1 MTTITDPLVRD
12 PGTAARGRWLMLI
25 VLLAGQFMALLDV
38 TIVNVAM
45 PTIGRTLHAS
55 GAELQLVVAGYT
67 VSYAMMLIT
76 GARLGDLYG
85 RRRVFLAGV
94 AVFTL
99 ASLTCGIAPGIGVLI
114 GARFVQ
120 GAGAAAMMPQIMS
133 VIQVR
138 FDGAARAR
146 ALSAYTAVLSSGFV
160 AGQVVGGVLV
170 TANLFGQT
178 WRPVFL
184 VNVPIGLAVL
194 ALVPR
199 VVPRDEAGH
208 AWAGKQHRRQL
219 DLAGLA
225 IAVPAVFLVVLPLM
239 LGHQENWPGW
249 VFACIAL
256 GLVLAAV
263 FVSVERRI
271 ADRGGDPL
279 LNLAVLRAPGLV
291 PGLAAMAVLMITYGG
306 FLFSFA
312 LHLQGGLGD
321 SALRAGLTFAPCALV
336 FGACGYFWRRLPA
349 AWHHLLAPL
358 GCLVAVG
365 GYLAVASVL
374 RSGGS
379 GGVPLQAGL
388 IVTGAALALGFS
400 PLVTHALVRV
410 PLRHAA
416 DASGLLTTTIQLGQA
431 VGVATFGSLFLTL
444 DTGRG
449 ATTAAI
455 SGHALAITMSWLA
468 AAMLL
473 AVAAGIPLA
482 RTLTAAR
489 RSAAEG
495 RLAPPAVP
503 ERAVGTHRDDIE
515 PVGGPGGGGRG
526 GEDPAQRLPAAP
538 PRSVTVPVVTIGSP
552 THFIRPFQRP
562 PRAATV
568 ETMCSSRGKAFP
580 WPAIRRAGG

>member
-1 MTTITDPLVRD
+1 MTITTDPLLRD
-12 PGTAARGRWLMLI
+12 PAATARGRWLMLI

-45 PTIGRTLHAS
+45 PTIGRSLHAT

-85 RRRVFLAGV
+85 RRRVFMAGV

-99 ASLTCGIAPGIGVLI
+99 ASLTCGIAPSVGVLI
-114 GARFVQ
+114 GARFIQ

-133 VIQVR
+133 VIQLR

-160 AGQVVGGVLV
+160 AGQVIGGVLV

-199 VVPRDEAGH
+199 LVAPDEPVPLPG
-208 AWAGKQHRRQL
+208 QHRRRL

-225 IAVPAVFLVVLPLM
+225 VAVPAVFLVVLPLM
-239 LGHQENWPGW
+239 LGHQEDWPSW
-249 VFACIAL
+249 VFACIGL

-263 FVSVERRI
+263 FVGVERRI

-291 PGLAAMAVLMITYGG
+291 PGLAAVAVLMITYGG

-312 LHLQGGLGD
+312 LHLQAGLGD
-321 SALRAGLTFAPCALV
+321 SALRAGLTFAPCALM
-336 FGACGYFWRRLPA
+336 FGVCGFFWRRLPERA
-349 AWHHLLAPL
+349 HHVLAPA

-365 GYLAVASVL
+365 GYLGIAAAL
-374 RSGGS
+374 DSGGR
-379 GGVPLQAGL
+379 GGTALQAAL
-388 IVTGAALALGFS
+388 VLTGAALALGFS
-400 PLVTHALVRV
+400 PLVTHSLVRV

-431 VGVATFGSLFLTL
+431 IGVATFGSLFLTL
-444 DTGRG
+444 DAGRG
-449 ATTAAI
+449 GPVV
-455 SGHALAITMSWLA
+455 SGHAVAVTLGALA
-468 AAMLL
+468 AAMVF
-473 AVAAGIPLA
+473 AVAAGVPLA
-482 RTLTAAR
+482 RTVAAAR
-489 RSAAEG
+489 RGVDG
-495 RLAPPAVP
+495 R
-503 ERAVGTHRDDIE
+503 
-515 PVGGPGGGGRG
+515 
-526 GEDPAQRLPAAP
+526 
-538 PRSVTVPVVTIGSP
+538 
-552 THFIRPFQRP
+552 
-562 PRAATV
+562 
-568 ETMCSSRGKAFP
+568 
-580 WPAIRRAGG
+580 

>member
-1 MTTITDPLVRD
+1 MTTTFGIAVRD
-12 PGTAARGRWLMLI
+12 PATAARGRWLMLI

-45 PTIGRTLHAS
+45 PTIGRSLHAS

-85 RRRVFLAGV
+85 RRRIFLAGV
-94 AVFTL
+94 ALFTV
-99 ASLTCGIAPGIGVLI
+99 ASLTCGIAPGVGVLI
-114 GARFVQ
+114 AARFVQ

-160 AGQVVGGVLV
+160 AGQVIGGVLV
-170 TANLFGQT
+170 TANLFGET

-199 VVPRDEAGH
+199 LVPRDEPG
-208 AWAGKQHRRQL
+208 QRRRQL

-225 IAVPAVFLVVLPLM
+225 VAVPAVFLIVLPLM
-239 LGHQENWPGW
+239 LGHQENWPSW

-256 GLVLAAV
+256 GLVLSAV
-263 FVSVERRI
+263 FVAVERRLTS
-271 ADRGGDPL
+271 RGGDPL

-291 PGLAAMAVLMITYGG
+291 PGLAAVAVLMIAYGG

-312 LHLQGGLGD
+312 LHLQAGLGD

-336 FGACGYFWRRLPA
+336 FGACGYFWRRLPT
-349 AWHHLLAPL
+349 AWHHLLAPV
-358 GCLVAVG
+358 GCLVAAG

-374 RSGGS
+374 RSGGP
-379 GGVPLQAGL
+379 GGVPLQVGL

-431 VGVATFGSLFLTL
+431 IGVATFGSLFLTL
-444 DTGRG
+444 DADRG
-449 ATTAAI
+449 AVTSAV
-455 SGHALAITMSWLA
+455 SGHALAVTMSWLA

-473 AVAAGIPLA
+473 GVVAGIPLA
-482 RTLTAAR
+482 RTVAAAR
-489 RSAAEG
+489 RSVAA
-495 RLAPPAVP
+495 
-503 ERAVGTHRDDIE
+503 
-515 PVGGPGGGGRG
+515 G
-526 GEDPAQRLPAAP
+526 GE
-538 PRSVTVPVVTIGSP
+538 V
-552 THFIRPFQRP
+552 
-562 PRAATV
+562 
-568 ETMCSSRGKAFP
+568 
-580 WPAIRRAGG
+580 

>member
-1 MTTITDPLVRD
+1 MTITTDPLLRD
-12 PGTAARGRWLMLI
+12 PATAARRRWLMLI

-45 PTIGRTLHAS
+45 PTIGRSLHAT
-55 GAELQLVVAGYT
+55 GAELQLVMAGYT

-85 RRRVFLAGV
+85 RRRVFIAGV

-99 ASLTCGIAPGIGVLI
+99 ASLACGIAPSVGVLI

-133 VIQVR
+133 VIQLR

-160 AGQVVGGVLV
+160 AGQVIGGVLV

-199 VVPRDEAGH
+199 VVARDEAGR
-208 AWAGKQHRRQL
+208 QHRQL

-239 LGHQENWPGW
+239 LGHQEDWPSW
-249 VFACIAL
+249 VFACLAA

-263 FVSVERRI
+263 FVRVERRI

-279 LNLAVLRAPGLV
+279 LNLQVLRAPGLV
-291 PGLAAMAVLMITYGG
+291 PGLAAVAVLMITYGG

-312 LHLQGGLGD
+312 LHLQAGLGD

-336 FGACGYFWRRLPA
+336 FGACGFFWRRLPERT
-349 AWHHLLAPL
+349 HHLLAPA

-365 GYLAVASVL
+365 GYLAIAAAL
-374 RSGGS
+374 HSGGR
-379 GGVPLQAGL
+379 GGVALQAAL
-388 IVTGAALALGFS
+388 VVTGAALALGFS
-400 PLVTHALVRV
+400 PLVTHSLVRV
-410 PLRHAA
+410 PLQHAA

-431 VGVATFGSLFLTL
+431 IGVATFGSLFLTL
-444 DTGRG
+444 DAGRG
-449 ATTAAI
+449 GPVA
-455 SGHALAITMSWLA
+455 SGHAVAVTLGWLA
-468 AAMLL
+468 AAMVF
-473 AVAAGIPLA
+473 AVIAGVPLA
-482 RTLTAAR
+482 RTVAAAR
-489 RSAAEG
+489 RP
-495 RLAPPAVP
+495 LQ
-503 ERAVGTHRDDIE
+503 
-515 PVGGPGGGGRG
+515 GG
-526 GEDPAQRLPAAP
+526 
-538 PRSVTVPVVTIGSP
+538 
-552 THFIRPFQRP
+552 
-562 PRAATV
+562 
-568 ETMCSSRGKAFP
+568 
-580 WPAIRRAGG
+580 

>member
-1 MTTITDPLVRD
+1 MTTTLGTAVRD
-12 PGTAARGRWLMLI
+12 PATAARGRWLMLI

-67 VSYAMMLIT
+67 VSYAMLLIT
-76 GARLGDLYG
+76 GARMGDLYG
-85 RRRVFLAGV
+85 RRRMFLAGV
-94 AVFTL
+94 TVFTV
-99 ASLTCGIAPGIGVLI
+99 ASLTCGIAPSVGVLI
-114 GARFVQ
+114 AARFIQ

-160 AGQVVGGVLV
+160 AGQVIGGVLV

-199 VVPRDEAGH
+199 VMPRDEPGA
-208 AWAGKQHRRQL
+208 RSRQL

-249 VFACIAL
+249 VFACIAA

-263 FVSVERRI
+263 FVGVERRLT
-271 ADRGGDPL
+271 ARGGDPL

-291 PGLAAMAVLMITYGG
+291 PGLAAVAVLMITYGG

-349 AWHHLLAPL
+349 SWHHLLAPL

-365 GYLAVASVL
+365 GYLAVAWVL
-374 RSGGS
+374 RTGGP
-379 GGVPLQAGL
+379 GGFSLQAGL

-400 PLVTHALVRV
+400 PLVTYALVGV

-416 DASGLLTTTIQLGQA
+416 DASGVLTTTIQLGQA

-444 DTGRG
+444 DASRD
-449 ATTAAI
+449 ATASAV
-455 SGHALAITMSWLA
+455 SGHALAVTMTWLA
-468 AAMLL
+468 GAMLL
-473 AVAAGIPLA
+473 AVGAGLPLA
-482 RTLTAAR
+482 RTVAQAR
-489 RSAAEG
+489 RAN
-495 RLAPPAVP
+495 
-503 ERAVGTHRDDIE
+503 
-515 PVGGPGGGGRG
+515 
-526 GEDPAQRLPAAP
+526 
-538 PRSVTVPVVTIGSP
+538 
-552 THFIRPFQRP
+552 
-562 PRAATV
+562 
-568 ETMCSSRGKAFP
+568 
-580 WPAIRRAGG
+580 

>member
-1 MTTITDPLVRD
+1 MTTTTDPPVRD
-12 PGTAARGRWLMLI
+12 PATAARGRWLMLI

-45 PTIGRTLHAS
+45 PTIGRSLHAS

-67 VSYAMMLIT
+67 VSYAMLLIT
-76 GARLGDLYG
+76 GARMGDLYG
-85 RRRVFLAGV
+85 RRRMFLAGV
-94 AVFTL
+94 ALFTA
-99 ASLTCGIAPGIGVLI
+99 ASLICGIAPGIGVLI
-114 GARFVQ
+114 AARFVQ

-160 AGQVVGGVLV
+160 AGQVIGGVLV

-184 VNVPIGLAVL
+184 VNVPIGLGVL

-199 VVPRDEAGH
+199 VVPRDAPVGS
-208 AWAGKQHRRQL
+208 RQL

-225 IAVPAVFLVVLPLM
+225 VAVPAVFLVVLPLM
-239 LGHQENWPGW
+239 LGHQVRWPPW
-249 VFACIAL
+249 VFACTAL
-256 GLVLAAV
+256 GLALSAV
-263 FVSVERRI
+263 FVAVERRI
-271 ADRGGDPL
+271 ASRGGDPL

-291 PGLAAMAVLMITYGG
+291 PGLAAVAVLMISYGG

-336 FGACGYFWRRLPA
+336 FGVCGYFWRRLPA
-349 AWHHLLAPL
+349 SWHPLLAPL

-379 GGVPLQAGL
+379 GGGMLQAGL

-400 PLVTHALVRV
+400 PLVTYALVRV
-410 PLRHAA
+410 PVRHAA

-431 VGVATFGSLFLTL
+431 IGVATFGSLFLTL
-444 DTGRG
+444 DAGLGLSRP
-449 ATTAAI
+449 AV
-455 SGHALAITMSWLA
+455 SGHALAVTMSWLA
-468 AAMLL
+468 VAMVL
-473 AVAAGIPLA
+473 AVVAGISLA
-482 RTLTAAR
+482 RTVA
-489 RSAAEG
+489 RSAA
-495 RLAPPAVP
+495 
-503 ERAVGTHRDDIE
+503 
-515 PVGGPGGGGRG
+515 
-526 GEDPAQRLPAAP
+526 
-538 PRSVTVPVVTIGSP
+538 
-552 THFIRPFQRP
+552 
-562 PRAATV
+562 
-568 ETMCSSRGKAFP
+568 
-580 WPAIRRAGG
+580 AGG

>member
-1 MTTITDPLVRD
+1 MTTTADRLVRD

-45 PTIGRTLHAS
+45 PTIGRSQHAS

-67 VSYAMMLIT
+67 VSYAMLLIT
-76 GARLGDLYG
+76 GARMGDLYG
-85 RRRVFLAGV
+85 RRRMFMAGV
-94 AVFTL
+94 AIFTL
-99 ASLTCGIAPGIGVLI
+99 ASLICGIAPRIEILI
-114 GARFVQ
+114 AARFVQ

-133 VIQVR
+133 VIQLR

-160 AGQVVGGVLV
+160 AGQVIGGVLV
-170 TANLFGQT
+170 TANLFGAA

-199 VVPRDEAGH
+199 VVPGDSLRG
-208 AWAGKQHRRQL
+208 GRQL

-239 LGHQENWPGW
+239 LGHQENWPSWMFG
-249 VFACIAL
+249 CIGL
-256 GLVLAAV
+256 GLALVVAFVL
-263 FVSVERRI
+263 VERRI

-279 LNLAVLRAPGLV
+279 LNLGVLRAPGLV
-291 PGLAAMAVLMITYGG
+291 PGLAAVAVLMITYGG

-312 LHLQGGLGD
+312 LHLQAGLGD

-336 FGACGYFWRRLPA
+336 FGVCGYFWRRLPGRS
-349 AWHHLLAPL
+349 HHLLAPL

-365 GYLAVASVL
+365 GYLAVALVL
-374 RSGGS
+374 RSGGQ
-379 GGVPLQAGL
+379 GGWHLQVAL

-400 PLVTHALVRV
+400 PLVTHALVGV
-410 PLRHAA
+410 PLHQAA

-444 DTGRG
+444 DADG
-449 ATTAAI
+449 AGAVPAV
-455 SGHALAITMSWLA
+455 SGHALALTLEWLA
-468 AAMLL
+468 AAMVLG
-473 AVAAGIPLA
+473 VVAGIPLA
-482 RTLTAAR
+482 RTVAAAR
-489 RSAAEG
+489 RSAA
-495 RLAPPAVP
+495 
-503 ERAVGTHRDDIE
+503 T
-515 PVGGPGGGGRG
+515 GG
-526 GEDPAQRLPAAP
+526 
-538 PRSVTVPVVTIGSP
+538 
-552 THFIRPFQRP
+552 
-562 PRAATV
+562 
-568 ETMCSSRGKAFP
+568 
-580 WPAIRRAGG
+580 

>member
-1 MTTITDPLVRD
+1 MTITSDPVLRD
-12 PGTAARGRWLMLI
+12 PATARRGRWLMLI

-45 PTIGRTLHAS
+45 PTIGRTLRAS

-85 RRRVFLAGV
+85 RRRMFLTGV
-94 AVFTL
+94 AVFTV
-99 ASLTCGIAPGIGVLI
+99 ASLACGIAPGVGVLI

-146 ALSAYTAVLSSGFV
+146 ALSAYTAVLSTGFV
-160 AGQVVGGVLV
+160 AGQVLGGVLV

-199 VVPRDEAGH
+199 VVPPDEAVAPG
-208 AWAGKQHRRQL
+208 RRRRRL

-225 IAVPAVFLVVLPLM
+225 IAVPAVFGVVLPLM

-263 FVSVERRI
+263 FVGVERRI

-291 PGLAAMAVLMITYGG
+291 PGLAAVAVLMITYGG

-379 GGVPLQAGL
+379 GGAGLQAGL
-388 IVTGAALALGFS
+388 IITGAALALGFS

-444 DTGRG
+444 DSGHS
-449 ATTAAI
+449 AAV
-455 SGHALAITMSWLA
+455 SGHALATTMSWLA
-468 AAMLL
+468 GAMLL
-473 AVAAGIPLA
+473 AVVAGIPLA
-482 RTLTAAR
+482 RTVAAAR
-489 RSAAEG
+489 RGVA
-495 RLAPPAVP
+495 
-503 ERAVGTHRDDIE
+503 
-515 PVGGPGGGGRG
+515 
-526 GEDPAQRLPAAP
+526 
-538 PRSVTVPVVTIGSP
+538 
-552 THFIRPFQRP
+552 
-562 PRAATV
+562 
-568 ETMCSSRGKAFP
+568 
-580 WPAIRRAGG
+580 AGG

>member
-1 MTTITDPLVRD
+1 MTTTIDPLVRD
-12 PGTAARGRWLMLI
+12 PATAARGRWLMLI

-45 PTIGRTLHAS
+45 PTVGRTLHAS

-67 VSYAMMLIT
+67 VSYAMFLIT
-76 GARLGDLYG
+76 GARMGDLYG
-85 RRRVFLAGV
+85 RRRMFLAGV

-99 ASLTCGIAPGIGVLI
+99 ASLTCGIAPSVGVLI
-114 GARFVQ
+114 AARFVQ

-138 FDGAARAR
+138 FNGAARAR

-160 AGQVVGGVLV
+160 AGQVIGGVLV
-170 TANLFGQT
+170 TANLFGQA

-199 VVPRDEAGH
+199 VVPRDEPG
-208 AWAGKQHRRQL
+208 GPRRQL

-225 IAVPAVFLVVLPLM
+225 VAVPAVFLVVLPLM

-249 VFACIAL
+249 MFACIAV

-263 FVSVERRI
+263 FVGVERRLTS
-271 ADRGGDPL
+271 RGGDPL

-291 PGLAAMAVLMITYGG
+291 PGLAAVAVLMITYGG

-312 LHLQGGLGD
+312 LHLQAGLGD

-349 AWHHLLAPL
+349 SWHHLLAPL

-374 RSGGS
+374 RSGGP
-379 GGVPLQAGL
+379 GGFMLQVGL
-388 IVTGAALALGFS
+388 IVTGAALAFGFS
-400 PLVTHALVRV
+400 PLVTYALVGV

-416 DASGLLTTTIQLGQA
+416 DASGVLTTTIQLGQA

-449 ATTAAI
+449 ATASAV
-455 SGHALAITMSWLA
+455 SGHALAVTMSWLA
-468 AAMLL
+468 GAMLL
-473 AVAAGIPLA
+473 AVGAGIPLA
-482 RTLTAAR
+482 RTVARAR
-489 RSAAEG
+489 RAS
-495 RLAPPAVP
+495 
-503 ERAVGTHRDDIE
+503 
-515 PVGGPGGGGRG
+515 
-526 GEDPAQRLPAAP
+526 
-538 PRSVTVPVVTIGSP
+538 
-552 THFIRPFQRP
+552 
-562 PRAATV
+562 
-568 ETMCSSRGKAFP
+568 
-580 WPAIRRAGG
+580 

>member
-1 MTTITDPLVRD
+1 MTTTTDPLVRD
-12 PGTAARGRWLMLI
+12 PAAAARGRWLMLI

-45 PTIGRTLHAS
+45 PTIGRSLHAS

-67 VSYAMMLIT
+67 VSYAMLLIT
-76 GARLGDLYG
+76 GARMGDLYG
-85 RRRVFLAGV
+85 RRRMFLAGV
-94 AVFTL
+94 AVFTV
-99 ASLTCGIAPGIGVLI
+99 ASLTCGIAPGMEVLI
-114 GARFVQ
+114 AARFVQ

-133 VIQVR
+133 VIQMR

-160 AGQVVGGVLV
+160 AGQVIGGVLV
-170 TANLFGQT
+170 TANLFGQA

-199 VVPRDEAGH
+199 LVPRDEPIG
-208 AWAGKQHRRQL
+208 QHRQL

-239 LGHQENWPGW
+239 LGHQENWPSW
-249 VFACIAL
+249 VFACMAL
-256 GLVLAAV
+256 GLVLSAV
-263 FVSVERRI
+263 FVGMERRLSSG
-271 ADRGGDPL
+271 GGDPL
-279 LNLAVLRAPGLV
+279 LNLSVLRAPGLGS
-291 PGLAAMAVLMITYGG
+291 GLAAVAVLMITYGG

-312 LHLQGGLGD
+312 LHLQAGLGD

-349 AWHHLLAPL
+349 AWHHRLAPL

-374 RSGGS
+374 RSGGP
-379 GGVPLQAGL
+379 GGVLLQVAL
-388 IVTGAALALGFS
+388 VVTGAALAFGFS

-431 VGVATFGSLFLTL
+431 IGVATFGSLFLTL
-444 DTGRG
+444 DAGRS
-449 ATTAAI
+449 ATASAV
-455 SGHALAITMSWLA
+455 SGHALAVTMSWLA
-468 AAMLL
+468 AAMSLG
-473 AVAAGIPLA
+473 VVAGIPLA
-482 RTLTAAR
+482 RTVAR
-489 RSAAEG
+489 LR
-495 RLAPPAVP
+495 
-503 ERAVGTHRDDIE
+503 
-515 PVGGPGGGGRG
+515 RG
-526 GEDPAQRLPAAP
+526 
-538 PRSVTVPVVTIGSP
+538 
-552 THFIRPFQRP
+552 
-562 PRAATV
+562 
-568 ETMCSSRGKAFP
+568 
-580 WPAIRRAGG
+580 

>member
-1 MTTITDPLVRD
+1 MTTTIDPLVRD
-12 PGTAARGRWLMLI
+12 PATAARGRWLMLI

-45 PTIGRTLHAS
+45 PTVGRTLHAS

-67 VSYAMMLIT
+67 VSYAMFLIT
-76 GARLGDLYG
+76 GARMGDLYG
-85 RRRVFLAGV
+85 RRRMFLAGV

-99 ASLTCGIAPGIGVLI
+99 ASLTCGIAPSVGVLI
-114 GARFVQ
+114 AARFVQ

-138 FDGAARAR
+138 FNGAARAR

-160 AGQVVGGVLV
+160 AGQVIGGVLV
-170 TANLFGQT
+170 TANLFGQA

-199 VVPRDEAGH
+199 VVPRDEPG
-208 AWAGKQHRRQL
+208 GPRRQL

-225 IAVPAVFLVVLPLM
+225 VAVPAVFLVVLPLM

-249 VFACIAL
+249 MFACIAV

-263 FVSVERRI
+263 FVGVERRLTS
-271 ADRGGDPL
+271 RGGDPL

-291 PGLAAMAVLMITYGG
+291 PGLAAVAVLMITYGG

-312 LHLQGGLGD
+312 LHLQAGLGD

-349 AWHHLLAPL
+349 SWHHLLAPL

-374 RSGGS
+374 RSGGP
-379 GGVPLQAGL
+379 GGFMLQAGL
-388 IVTGAALALGFS
+388 IVTGAALAFGFS
-400 PLVTHALVRV
+400 PLVTYALVGV

-416 DASGLLTTTIQLGQA
+416 DASGVLTTTIQLGQA

-449 ATTAAI
+449 ATASAV
-455 SGHALAITMSWLA
+455 SGHALAVTMSWLA
-468 AAMLL
+468 GAMLL
-473 AVAAGIPLA
+473 AVGAGIALA
-482 RTLTAAR
+482 RTVAQAR
-489 RSAAEG
+489 RAS
-495 RLAPPAVP
+495 
-503 ERAVGTHRDDIE
+503 
-515 PVGGPGGGGRG
+515 
-526 GEDPAQRLPAAP
+526 
-538 PRSVTVPVVTIGSP
+538 
-552 THFIRPFQRP
+552 
-562 PRAATV
+562 
-568 ETMCSSRGKAFP
+568 
-580 WPAIRRAGG
+580 

>member
-1 MTTITDPLVRD
+1 MTTTTDPLVRD
-12 PGTAARGRWLMLI
+12 SAAGAARGRWLMLI

-45 PTIGRTLHAS
+45 PTIGRSLHAS

-76 GARLGDLYG
+76 GARMGDLYG

-114 GARFVQ
+114 AARFVQ

-138 FDGAARAR
+138 FSGAARAT

-160 AGQVVGGVLV
+160 AGQVIGGALV
-170 TANLFGQT
+170 TANLFGAT

-194 ALVPR
+194 ATVPR
-199 VVPRDEAGH
+199 VVPRDEPG
-208 AWAGKQHRRQL
+208 GGRRL

-225 IAVPAVFLVVLPLM
+225 IAVPAVFGVVLPLM
-239 LGHQENWPGW
+239 LGHQEDWPAW
-249 VFACIAL
+249 VFACIAA
-256 GLVLAAV
+256 GLVLAV
-263 FVSVERRI
+263 TFVLVERRI

-291 PGLAAMAVLMITYGG
+291 PGLAAVAVLMITYGG

-312 LHLQGGLGD
+312 LHLQTGLGD

-336 FGACGYFWRRLPA
+336 FGFCGYFWRRLPSRS
-349 AWHHLLAPL
+349 HHLLAPA

-365 GYLAVASVL
+365 GYLGVGLVL
-374 RSGGS
+374 RSGGQ
-379 GGVPLQAGL
+379 GGLLLQVAMV
-388 IVTGAALALGFS
+388 VTGASLALGFS

-410 PLRHAA
+410 PLHHAA

-431 VGVATFGSLFLTL
+431 VGVATFGSLYLTL
-444 DTGRG
+444 DAHRSG
-449 ATTAAI
+449 AVSAA
-455 SGHALAITMSWLA
+455 SGHALAITLAWLA
-468 AAMLL
+468 ATMVLG
-473 AVAAGIPLA
+473 VAAGTALA
-482 RTLTAAR
+482 RTVAAAR
-489 RSAAEG
+489 PSA
-495 RLAPPAVP
+495 V
-503 ERAVGTHRDDIE
+503 
-515 PVGGPGGGGRG
+515 
-526 GEDPAQRLPAAP
+526 
-538 PRSVTVPVVTIGSP
+538 
-552 THFIRPFQRP
+552 
-562 PRAATV
+562 
-568 ETMCSSRGKAFP
+568 
-580 WPAIRRAGG
+580 AGG